1 MGIATTHLNGA
12 VPMKL
17 RLLLI
22 LSLLFTF
29 SLPLNAQYDEECDE
43 LIEDALMDYLDMDD
57 LDDLFDYMDSLDD
70 DDIDDLLD
78 AVDIEALEEICKNSD
93 SRDTAEN
100 DKGRDDNSES
110 DTQEIVTNLSI
121 QRLPSGFD
129 DAFDVFEQY
138 VSVFGV
144 HVVATD
150 DVPENKVLHAA
161 TVLAEYLDNDED
173 GEVDN
178 PDVLDALLDNN
189 ATLILFA
196 DENRD
201 FENFVDSVD
210 HDEQISQPLFGFEIH
225 PDGASRSDFD
235 ATLEEVL
242 HLITTGGYA
251 FAYPDVW
258 GEERGT
264 EVADLM
270 ENAKS
275 AGHYDP
281 FANEPSMD
289 YESQVS
295 EYIYWSLTTL
305 LGAQDFNGRASEI
318 RSEWSLSTA
327 QEVENTD
334 PNIVELLNED
344 DYAFPTVLPDGNYNP
359 K

>member
-1 MGIATTHLNGA
+1 
-12 VPMKL
+12 MKL

-22 LSLLFTF
+22 LSLLFIF
-29 SLPLNAQYDEECDE
+29 SLPVTAQYDEECDE
-43 LIEDALMDYLDMDD
+43 IIEDALMDYLDIDD
-57 LDDLFDYMDSLDD
+57 LDELFDYMDSLDD
-70 DDIDDLLD
+70 DEIDDLLD
-78 AVDIEALEEICKNSD
+78 AVDIEALEELCENGE
-93 SRDTAEN
+93 SRDDDEEDE
-100 DKGRDDNSES
+100 DKDRDDNSES
-110 DTQEIVTNLSI
+110 DAPEVVTNLSI
-121 QRLPSGFD
+121 QSLPSGFD
-129 DAFDVFEQY
+129 NAFDVFEQY

-144 HVVATD
+144 HVVATN
-150 DVPENKVLHAA
+150 DVPEDKVLHAA
-161 TVLAEYLDNDED
+161 TILAEYLDSDED

-210 HDEQISQPLFGFEIH
+210 HDEQMSQPLFAFEIQ
-225 PDGASRSDFD
+225 PGGASRGEFD

-258 GEERGT
+258 GEEHGT
-264 EVADLM
+264 EVANLM
-270 ENAKS
+270 ENARD

-281 FANEPSMD
+281 FANEPGMD
-289 YESQVS
+289 YESQIS

-305 LGAQDFNGRASEI
+305 LGAQDFPGRADEI
-318 RSEWSLSTA
+318 RREWSLSTA

-334 PNIVELLNED
+334 PDIVELLNES
-344 DYAFPTVLPDGNYNP
+344 DYAFPTTLPDGNYNP
-359 K
+359 

>member
-1 MGIATTHLNGA
+1 MR
-12 VPMKL
+12 L

-22 LSLLFTF
+22 LSLLFIF
-29 SLPLNAQYDEECDE
+29 ALSVNAQYDEECDE
-43 LIEDALMDYLDMDD
+43 IIEDALMDYLDMDD
-57 LDDLFDYMDSLDD
+57 LDELFDYLDSLDD
-70 DDIDDLLD
+70 DEIDDLLD
-78 AVDIEALEEICKNSD
+78 AVDIEALEEICENGD
-93 SRDTAEN
+93 S
-100 DKGRDDNSES
+100 RDDNSES
-110 DTQEIVTNLSI
+110 DGQEIVTNLNI
-121 QRLPSGFD
+121 QSLPSGFD
-129 DAFDVFEQY
+129 NAFAVFEQY

-178 PDVLDALLDNN
+178 SDVLDALLDNN

-225 PDGASRSDFD
+225 LGGASRGEFD

-264 EVADLM
+264 EIADLM
-270 ENAKS
+270 EDAKS
-275 AGHYDP
+275 AGHYNP
-281 FANEPSMD
+281 FANESGMD

-305 LGAQDFNGRASEI
+305 LGAQNFNGRASEI
-318 RSEWSLSTA
+318 RSEWRLSTA

-344 DYAFPTVLPDGNYNP
+344 DYAFPTVLPDGSYNP